1 MPPPVAKV
9 SELPIWVAVPALS
22 KNVAALLLIVVIP
35 AYWEFIKLFNV
46 FIFPCKEVSQNISN
60 KEYTGLVS
68 ATLKKGCIVI
78 MPPDPVPFSALVSA
92 PTPPGTI
99 GTVVAKA
106 TLPLAV
112 VSILI
117 AKGFKSE
124 L

>member
-1 MPPPVAKV
+1 M
-9 SELPIWVAVPALS
+9 
-22 KNVAALLLIVVIP
+22 
-35 AYWEFIKLFNV
+35 
-46 FIFPCKEVSQNISN
+46 IS
-60 KEYTGLVS
+60 L
-68 ATLKKGCIVI
+68 
-78 MPPDPVPFSALVSA
+78 DPVPSSALVSA